1 MKTSTVVVAALSMP
15 GAHAWVQT
23 RRALDVAPSL
33 RFESRRQVSTLDGVD
48 GADEVSRPRDYITAM
63 YKKREADLLAKSNE
77 LSNNPF
83 KGLDVERINGR
94 VAMVAW
100 VIILAREI
108 VNGESIVDQISSFFS

>member
-1 MKTSTVVVAALSMP
+1 M
-15 GAHAWVQT
+15 
-23 RRALDVAPSL
+23 APSL